1 MKTKFLCLTL
11 ATALA
16 LPALSLA
23 KPVTLTTELSAYS
36 GDGAYVALYLTDT
49 SGQYKRTL
57 WIAGKKPKYYK
68 HLADWARGSSLNKAE
83 YDGMT
88 GASVSSGKTLKVTVE
103 VADALIDAGY
113 QIHIDTA
120 VEKKRDNRS
129 EVVVPL
135 TTDGAGKPTAGK
147 GYVKAF
153 TYSF

>member
-1 MKTKFLCLTL
+1 MKTKFMCLTL

-16 LPALSLA
+16 LPALSQA

-36 GDGAYVALYLTDT
+36 GDGAYVALYLTDA

>member
-1 MKTKFLCLTL
+1 MKTKFLFLSL
-11 ATALA
+11 VTALA
-16 LPALSLA
+16 LPALSQA

-68 HLADWARGSSLNKAE
+68 HLADWARGSGQNKAE

>member
-1 MKTKFLCLTL
+1 MKTKFLFLSL
-11 ATALA
+11 VTALA
-16 LPALSLA
+16 LPALSQA

>member
-1 MKTKFLCLTL
+1 MKTIFLLATV

-16 LPALSLA
+16 IPAPALA
-23 KPVTLTTELSAYS
+23 RPVTLTTELSAYS
-36 GDGAYVALYLTDT
+36 GDGAYVALYLTDA

-120 VEKKRDNRS
+120 VEDKRDNRS
-129 EVVVPL
+129 
-135 TTDGAGKPTAGK
+135 
-147 GYVKAF
+147 
-153 TYSF
+153 

>member
-36 GDGAYVALYLTDT
+36 GDGAYVALYLTDA

-120 VEKKRDNRS
+120 VEDKRDNRS

>member
-1 MKTKFLCLTL
+1 MKTKQLFLALG
-11 ATALA
+11 TALA

-36 GDGAYVALYLTDT
+36 GDGAYVALYLTDAN
-49 SGQYKRTL
+49 GQYKRTL

-68 HLADWARGSSLNKAE
+68 HLADWARGSGQNKAE

-88 GASVSSGKTLKVTVE
+88 GASIHSGKTLSVTVE
-103 VADALIDAGY
+103 VPDALIDAGN

>member
-1 MKTKFLCLTL
+1 MKTKFLFLSL
-11 ATALA
+11 VTALA
-16 LPALSLA
+16 LPALSQA

-68 HLADWARGSSLNKAE
+68 HLADWARGSGQNKAE

-135 TTDGAGKPTAGK
+135 TTDGAGKPSAGK

>member
-36 GDGAYVALYLTDT
+36 GDGAYVALYLTDA

-68 HLADWARGSSLNKAE
+68 HLADWARGSGQNKAE
-83 YDGMT
+83 YDGIT

-120 VEKKRDNRS
+120 VEDKRDNRS

-135 TTDGAGKPTAGK
+135 TTDGAGKPSAGK